1 MNASV
6 RTVWLSFLL
15 IAGKAGA
22 FPAHAQSAAA
32 MSGDYECTYG
42 CRLTDAA
49 PSIAINGSDAACM
62 NELGGLFRGHLLSD
76 RSLVCFNKVGRL
88 SEDGTIIRWA
98 DGVIWRR
105 LPARAR

>member
-1 MNASV
+1 LLVAGTASAV
-6 RTVWLSFLL
+6 
-15 IAGKAGA
+15 
-22 FPAHAQSAAA
+22 PAHAQSAAV
-32 MSGDYECTYG
+32 MSGNYECTFG

-49 PSIAINGSDAACM
+49 PSIEIDGDEARCI
-62 NELGGLFRGHLLSD
+62 NELGGLFHGRVLG
-76 RSLVCFNKVGRL
+76 RSSLFCFNKIGRL